1 MSTTLR
7 HDGLPVGVGRFELLR
22 LFEQVAR
29 PGFGLS
35 STAVALVRHY
45 VLKTMDGDYL
55 AGRICA
61 VWSQACRFAE
71 ALGLTPRSINSA
83 ERELE
88 RAGFIVRNAGINGE
102 RAGDRQDGAIVW
114 AAGINL
120 APLVN
125 RFAELQAKAAAIEL
139 QARAIQ
145 QCRAEIRQ
153 LGQRIREAG
162 DEALRERAETILPD
176 GRTARITNIDRL
188 FAIREALSAMLAV
201 IESAPDLEPEAN
213 VRALKTSDAPEENCA
228 PNIQDKKSSGRRTAP
243 TLDPLDRI
251 RPATAIAVAT
261 EGYSGLV
268 EALGGP
274 SWPNLVEA
282 SWRSCGRLGISQS
295 TWGRACQQFGRER
308 AALSVLLIDRNAEL
322 PADHR
327 YRVLSPG
334 RCLAGM
340 MRRAGNYGVNLLG
353 LFRATEREVRHL
365 PPPEATSRL
374 QMSEAQ
380 AGPMAHLTM
389 RLMASLERQVSE
401 KDGHGHRC
409 ERTSQLPPSKQSHS
423 HISICELVKRLP

>member
-1 MSTTLR
+1 MSTTLAHR
-7 HDGLPVGVGRFELLR
+7 GLPTGVGRFDLLR

-55 AGRICA
+55 SGRICA
-61 VWSQACRFAE
+61 VWTQARRFAE

-88 RAGFIVRNAGINGE
+88 QAGFIVRNAGINGE
-102 RAGDRQDGAIVW
+102 RAGDRQDGVVVW

-120 APLVN
+120 APLVE
-125 RFAELQAKAAAIEL
+125 RFAEMQAKAEALEL

-162 DEALRERAETILPD
+162 DEDLRERAETILPD
-176 GRTARITNIDRL
+176 GRTARITSIDRL
-188 FAIREALSAMLAV
+188 IAIREALSAMLAA
-201 IESAPDLEPEAN
+201 IENHPESGPEPEP
-213 VRALKTSDAPEENCA
+213 RALKTSDAPEENCA
-228 PNIQDKKSSGRRTAP
+228 PNIQDKNSSRRRTARP
-243 TLDPLDRI
+243 SDPLERI
-251 RPATAIAVAT
+251 RPATALVVAT
-261 EGYSGLV
+261 ESYRGIV

-274 SWPNLVEA
+274 TWPNLVEA
-282 SWRSCGRLGISQS
+282 SWRSCGRLGIAQS

-322 PADHR
+322 PLGHR
-327 YRVLSPG
+327 YRVGSPA

-340 MRRAGNYGVNLLG
+340 VRRAGSAGLNLAG
-353 LFRATEREVRHL
+353 LFRATERNAQHA
-365 PPPEATSRL
+365 PPEATLPEETVER
-374 QMSEAQ
+374 Q
-380 AGPMAHLTM
+380 AGPLAHLTA
-389 RLMASLERQVSE
+389 RLMASMERRLSP
-401 KDGHGHRC
+401 DG
-409 ERTSQLPPSKQSHS
+409 
-423 HISICELVKRLP
+423 

>member
-1 MSTTLR
+1 MSTTLA
-7 HDGLPVGVGRFELLR
+7 HSGLPSGATRFDLLR

-55 AGRICA
+55 TGRICA
-61 VWSQACRFAE
+61 VWTQACRFAG
-71 ALGLTPRSINSA
+71 AIGLTPRSINSA

-88 RAGFIVRNAGINGE
+88 QAGFIVRNAGINGE

-120 APLVN
+120 APLVE
-125 RFAELQAKAAAIEL
+125 RFAELQAQAAALEL

-153 LGQRIREAG
+153 LGQRVREAG
-162 DEALRERAETILPD
+162 DATLRERAEVILPD
-176 GRTARITNIDRL
+176 GRTARINSIDRL
-188 FAIREALSAMLAV
+188 IAIREALSAILEA
-201 IESAPDLEPEAN
+201 IESTPDPVPRTLN
-213 VRALKTSDAPEENCA
+213 TSDAPEENCA
-228 PNIQDKKSSGRRTAP
+228 PNIQNKNSSRRRTA
-243 TLDPLDRI
+243 LARDQI
-251 RPATAIAVAT
+251 RPATALAVAT
-261 EGYSGLV
+261 EGYRGLV

-274 SWPNLVEA
+274 IWPNLIEA
-282 SWRSCGRLGISQS
+282 SWRSCGRLGIAQS

-322 PADHR
+322 PVGHC

-340 MRRAGNYGVNLLG
+340 VRRAGTAGVNLAG
-353 LFRATEREVRHL
+353 LFRATERQVQQSPPETTSPPL
-365 PPPEATSRL
+365 PLEPPP
-374 QMSEAQ
+374 
-380 AGPMAHLTM
+380 GPMAHLAA
-389 RLMASLERQVSE
+389 RLMAGMERRVSNGE
-401 KDGHGHRC
+401 SQDHPDG
-409 ERTSQLPPSKQSHS
+409 
-423 HISICELVKRLP
+423 

>member
-1 MSTTLR
+1 MSTTLAHR
-7 HDGLPVGVGRFELLR
+7 GLPSGAGRFDLLR

-55 AGRICA
+55 SGRICA
-61 VWSQACRFAE
+61 VWTQACRFAE

-102 RAGDRQDGAIVW
+102 RAGDRQDGIVVW

-120 APLVN
+120 APLVE
-125 RFAELQAKAAAIEL
+125 RFGEMQAKAEALEL

-153 LGQRIREAG
+153 LGQRIRDAG
-162 DEALRERAETILPD
+162 DEDLRERAETILPD

-188 FAIREALSAMLAV
+188 IAIREALSAMLAAV
-201 IESAPDLEPEAN
+201 EFVPEPEP
-213 VRALKTSDAPEENCA
+213 RALKTSDAPEENCA
-228 PNIQDKKSSGRRTAP
+228 PNIQDKNSSRRRT
-243 TLDPLDRI
+243 TRLSDPLERI
-251 RPATAIAVAT
+251 RPATALVVAT
-261 EGYSGLV
+261 ESYRGIV

-282 SWRSCGRLGISQS
+282 SWRSCGRLGIAQS

-322 PADHR
+322 PLGHR
-327 YRVLSPG
+327 YRVGSPA

-340 MRRAGNYGVNLLG
+340 VRKSGSADVNLAG
-353 LFRATEREVRHL
+353 LFRATERNAQDC
-365 PPPEATSRL
+365 PQQAPAPEQL
-374 QMSEAQ
+374 IEPQ
-380 AGPMAHLTM
+380 AAPLAHLTAK
-389 RLMASLERQVSE
+389 LLASMERRVGP
-401 KDGHGHRC
+401 DG
-409 ERTSQLPPSKQSHS
+409 
-423 HISICELVKRLP
+423 

>member
-1 MSTTLR
+1 MSTTLAHR
-7 HDGLPVGVGRFELLR
+7 GLPSGVGRFDLLR

-55 AGRICA
+55 SGRICA
-61 VWSQACRFAE
+61 VWTQACRFAE

-88 RAGFIVRNAGINGE
+88 QAGFIIRNAGINGE
-102 RAGDRQDGAIVW
+102 RAGDRQDGIVIW

-120 APLVN
+120 APLVE
-125 RFAELQAKAAAIEL
+125 RFGEMQAKAEALEL

-162 DEALRERAETILPD
+162 DDDLREQAETILPD

-188 FAIREALSAMLAV
+188 IAIREALSAMLAAV
-201 IESAPDLEPEAN
+201 ESVSEPDP
-213 VRALKTSDAPEENCA
+213 RALKTSDAPEENCA
-228 PNIQDKKSSGRRTAP
+228 PNIQNQNSSRRRTAP
-243 TLDPLDRI
+243 ARDPLDRI
-251 RPATAIAVAT
+251 RPATALVVAT
-261 EGYSGLV
+261 ESYRGIV

-274 SWPNLVEA
+274 TWPNLVEA
-282 SWRSCGRLGISQS
+282 SWRSCGRLGIAQS

-322 PADHR
+322 PLGHR
-327 YRVLSPG
+327 YRVGSPA

-340 MRRAGNYGVNLLG
+340 VRRAGSAGVNLAG
-353 LFRATEREVRHL
+353 LFRATERNAQQA
-365 PPPEATSRL
+365 PPHTQAPEPPIE
-374 QMSEAQ
+374 QQ
-380 AGPMAHLTM
+380 AGPLANLTA
-389 RLMASLERQVSE
+389 RLMASMERRVSS
-401 KDGHGHRC
+401 DG
-409 ERTSQLPPSKQSHS
+409 
-423 HISICELVKRLP
+423 

>member
-7 HDGLPVGVGRFELLR
+7 HDGLPAGVGRFELLR

-55 AGRICA
+55 SGRICA
-61 VWSQACRFAE
+61 VWTQACRFAE

-88 RAGFIVRNAGINGE
+88 QAGFIIRNAGINGE

-120 APLVN
+120 APLVD
-125 RFAELQAKAAAIEL
+125 RFVELQAKAAALEL

-176 GRTARITNIDRL
+176 GRTARITSIDRL
-188 FAIREALSAMLAV
+188 IAIREALSAMLAA
-201 IESAPDLEPEAN
+201 IESAPDPDPG
-213 VRALKTSDAPEENCA
+213 ALKTSDAPEENCA
-228 PNIQDKKSSGRRTAP
+228 PNIQDKKSSRRRTVP
-243 TLDPLDRI
+243 TCDPLERI
-251 RPATAIAVAT
+251 RPEAALVVAT
-261 EGYSGLV
+261 EGYRGLV
-268 EALGGP
+268 DALGGAT
-274 SWPNLVEA
+274 WPNLVEA
-282 SWRSCGRLGISQS
+282 SWRSCGRLGIAQS
-295 TWGRACQQFGRER
+295 TWGRACRQFGRER

-322 PADHR
+322 PIGHC

-340 MRRAGNYGVNLLG
+340 VRRAGTAGVNLAG
-353 LFRATEREVRHL
+353 LFRATKREVQHAPPPSTTDL
-365 PPPEATSRL
+365 PPPQKAPPGS
-374 QMSEAQ
+374 MAQ
-380 AGPMAHLTM
+380 LTA
-389 RLMASLERQVSE
+389 RLMVGVEQRVTDN
-401 KDGHGHRC
+401 DGFGPPGGGADTRFQ
-409 ERTSQLPPSKQSHS
+409 TSTRPQSHTS
-423 HISICELVKRLP
+423 ACPHGKKLL

>member
-1 MSTTLR
+1 MSTTLAHR
-7 HDGLPVGVGRFELLR
+7 GLPSGVGRFDLLR

-45 VLKTMDGDYL
+45 VLKTMDGDYVS
-55 AGRICA
+55 GRICA
-61 VWSQACRFAE
+61 VWTQACRFAE

-88 RAGFIVRNAGINGE
+88 QAGFIIRNAGINGE
-102 RAGDRQDGAIVW
+102 RAGDRQDGVVIW

-120 APLVN
+120 APLVE
-125 RFAELQAKAAAIEL
+125 RFGEMQAKAEALEL

-162 DEALRERAETILPD
+162 DDDLRERAETILPD

-188 FAIREALSAMLAV
+188 IAIREALSAMLAA
-201 IESAPDLEPEAN
+201 IESAPDPDP
-213 VRALKTSDAPEENCA
+213 RALKTSDAPEENCA
-228 PNIQDKKSSGRRTAP
+228 PNIQDKNSSRRRTPPAR
-243 TLDPLDRI
+243 DPLDRI
-251 RPATAIAVAT
+251 RPATALVVAT
-261 EGYSGLV
+261 ESYRGIV

-282 SWRSCGRLGISQS
+282 SWRSCGRLGIAQS
-295 TWGRACQQFGRER
+295 TWGKACRQFGRER

-322 PADHR
+322 PLGHR
-327 YRVLSPG
+327 YRVASPA

-340 MRRAGNYGVNLLG
+340 VRRAGSAGVNFAG
-353 LFRATEREVRHL
+353 LFRATERNVQEV
-365 PPPEATSRL
+365 PP
-374 QMSEAQ
+374 Q
-380 AGPMAHLTM
+380 AAPLEPPIEPQVGPLANLTA
-389 RLMASLERQVSE
+389 RLMASMERRVAP
-401 KDGHGHRC
+401 DG
-409 ERTSQLPPSKQSHS
+409 
-423 HISICELVKRLP
+423 